1 MFSVFSRDIGC
12 SGVLSSAME
21 YAVFLKNTAYTVWGI
36 KDTEV
41 SSSFTENVDSG
52 WIVVVENLFDANLR
66 IVSASNIFSQR
77 GRDPRRGD
85 EDTIVSSSFILHI
98 GTNPEYLSAIV
109 SSHMRRWTTA
119 RAAKEN

>member
-1 MFSVFSRDIGC
+1 M
-12 SGVLSSAME
+12 
-21 YAVFLKNTAYTVWGI
+21 
-36 KDTEV
+36 

-109 SSHMRRWTTA
+109 SSHMRHSFLTHVAGRYSLGGRCPQQAVSFGTA
-119 RAAKEN
+119 LYGGKN